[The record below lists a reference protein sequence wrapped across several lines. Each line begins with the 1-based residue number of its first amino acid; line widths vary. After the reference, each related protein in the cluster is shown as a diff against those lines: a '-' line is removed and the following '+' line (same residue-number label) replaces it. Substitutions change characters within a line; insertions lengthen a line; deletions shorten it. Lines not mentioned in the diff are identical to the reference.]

1 MPFCS
6 ILLYLLP
13 DKRHLRVAE
22 ISSILHQN
30 HFIICG
36 VFGVLMSYEIARRI
50 KLVVWRVSRGSG
62 GVLRDLGGSML
73 IKWVQFDPYRA
84 LFASLEVLYGTR
96 CGFKNHIMVQ
106 MFNDFR
112 GGTTDT
118 FLDLWGPPGGLQNT
132 II

>member
-1 MPFCS
+1 
-6 ILLYLLP
+6 
-13 DKRHLRVAE
+13 
-22 ISSILHQN
+22 
-30 HFIICG
+30 
-36 VFGVLMSYEIARRI
+36 MSYEIARRI
-50 KLVVWRVSRGSG
+50 KLVVGRVTERVSRGSG